1 MLVFQVPFAGIDT
14 SAGADLPV
22 TISNTTGVQ
31 PGDAIT
37 SAVLIVGNGSFP
49 AGEDLVGTFSS
60 PATQLSGGASVYI
73 MQRGGINLSGATVL
87 ATVQR
92 GD

>member
-1 MLVFQVPFAGIDT
+1 MLVFQVTFPGLDT

-22 TISNTTGVQ
+22 TIANTTGVQ
-31 PGDAIT
+31 PGDVIT

-49 AGEDLVGTFSS
+49 AGEDLVGNFSS
-60 PATQLSGGASVYI
+60 PATQIPAAASVYI